1 MNKKDLEVLKA
12 ARAIGDYCES
22 IGMRRT
28 SCTMQFDYKGNS
40 GKPEK
45 REFPELEEPQEPEI
59 LQELEL
65 RKLKEFKLKEIKT
78 IAHNIDHMTEFD
90 RDVNEALAA
99 GWALVKREVLIL
111 QTPGKNIALYAEL
124 VRYDND

>member
-1 MNKKDLEVLKA
+1 MDNREKEVLRA
-12 ARAIGDYCES
+12 AHVLNDYCES

-40 GKPEK
+40 GIPEK

-65 RKLKEFKLKEIKT
+65 RKLKEIKT
-78 IAHNIDHMTEFD
+78 IAHNIDYSQEFD
-90 RDVNEALAA
+90 ERVNRALAA
-99 GWALVKREVLIL
+99 GWTLVKRAVIVS
-111 QTPGKNIALYAEL
+111 QTPNTKTALYAEL
-124 VRYDND
+124 ERYEDD

>member
-40 GKPEK
+40 GIPEK

-59 LQELEL
+59 LQEPEVL
-65 RKLKEFKLKEIKT
+65 RKLKEIKT
-78 IAHNIDHMTEFD
+78 IARNIDYMSEFD
-90 RDVNEALAA
+90 ERVNRALAA
-99 GWALVKREVLIL
+99 GWALVKREVLIP

-124 VRYDND
+124 VRYEDD

>member
-12 ARAIGDYCES
+12 AHVIHDYCES

-40 GKPEK
+40 GIPEK

-65 RKLKEFKLKEIKT
+65 RKLKEIKT
-78 IAHNIDHMTEFD
+78 IRDSIDYAWRFD
-90 RDVNEALAA
+90 EGVNKALAA
-99 GWALVKREVLIL
+99 GWTLVKREVISA
-111 QTPGKNIALYAEL
+111 QTPNTKTALYAEL
-124 VRYDND
+124 ERYEDD